1 LKIGLIL
8 YGSIKT
14 LTGGNL
20 YDRYLVEHLKAR
32 GHDLRLFSLPMR
44 IYPLRLADNFRAALL
59 RLLRREG
66 CDVLIQDELC
76 HPSFCWGNRRLMG
89 QLSLPVVALVH
100 HLFSSETRSK
110 WLNILF
116 SQIEKRYLQSVDG
129 YIFNSQTTRKTVF
142 DLSGRHKP
150 YIVAPPGG
158 DRLKR
163 RLTGSEIEKRAL
175 DSSAMRLL
183 YLGLVIKRKGLL
195 PLIHTLQ
202 GLSISTWQLDVVG
215 SLSMDGEYVRQVK
228 RAINTCGLSFHIRL
242 WGTLSDQQVTDKM
255 AQAHLLSMP
264 YAYEGFGIATLEALR
279 LGVPV
284 LGSATGAT
292 PEIIR
297 PDINGLLFEP
307 EDCRRVRQSIEALHR
322 DRARLARM
330 SLAAFCLST
339 HHPTWQQS
347 MERIELFSKQ
357 MIMRG
362 SRDQN

>member
-1 LKIGLIL
+1 
-8 YGSIKT
+8 
-14 LTGGNL
+14 
-20 YDRYLVEHLKAR
+20 
-32 GHDLRLFSLPMR
+32 
-44 IYPLRLADNFRAALL
+44 
-59 RLLRREG
+59 
-66 CDVLIQDELC
+66 
-76 HPSFCWGNRRLMG
+76 
-89 QLSLPVVALVH
+89 
-100 HLFSSETRSK
+100 
-110 WLNILF
+110 
-116 SQIEKRYLQSVDG
+116 
-129 YIFNSQTTRKTVF
+129 
-142 DLSGRHKP
+142 
-150 YIVAPPGG
+150 
-158 DRLKR
+158 
-163 RLTGSEIEKRAL
+163 
-175 DSSAMRLL
+175 
-183 YLGLVIKRKGLL
+183 
-195 PLIHTLQ
+195 
-202 GLSISTWQLDVVG
+202 
-215 SLSMDGEYVRQVK
+215 
-228 RAINTCGLSFHIRL
+228 
-242 WGTLSDQQVTDKM
+242 M

-347 MERIELFSKQ
+347 MERIELFLKQ